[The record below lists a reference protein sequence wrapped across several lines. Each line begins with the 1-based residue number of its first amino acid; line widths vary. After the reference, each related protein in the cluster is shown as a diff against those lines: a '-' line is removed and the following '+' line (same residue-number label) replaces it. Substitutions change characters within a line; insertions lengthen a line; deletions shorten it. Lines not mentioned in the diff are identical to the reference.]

1 MKNSVG
7 FAVLCSL
14 LFASCGGGGTS
25 RVGIT
30 GAPAASLSPATL
42 TFGDEVIA
50 TSSQPLTAT
59 LTNSGTAALHITSI
73 AVSSNF
79 SETHDCGSNLGSGQ
93 NCTITVTFT
102 PQSTGVLD
110 GTLSIDDNAT
120 GSPHTAS
127 LSGNGVT
134 GTTQS
139 TLTGECW
146 GFVKNGAPQECATG
160 TDSLD
165 CPEGQPATPTTESG
179 CLPPQTQSVDASTSC
194 QFTNSN
200 GISGSGH
207 CLVKTSSSG
216 GSCSVQGQECGTAI
230 LPPCCSGLTCVP
242 ASTRAFCEPQ

>member
-1 MKNSVG
+1 MKNRVW
-7 FAVLCSL
+7 FAMLCSL
-14 LFASCGGGGTS
+14 LFSSCGGGGTS
-25 RVGIT
+25 RVGLT
-30 GAPAASLSPATL
+30 GTPVASLSPTTL
-42 TFGDEVIA
+42 TFGDQVIT

-73 AVSSNF
+73 AVGSNF
-79 SETHDCGSNLGSGQ
+79 SETNDCGASLASGQ
-93 NCTITVTFT
+93 NCTITVTFA
-102 PQSTGVLD
+102 PQSTGVLP

-139 TLTGECW
+139 ILTGTCW
-146 GFVKNGAPQECATG
+146 GSVKNGAPQECATG
-160 TDSLD
+160 AESVN
-165 CPEGQPATPTTESG
+165 CPAGQPATPTTESG
-179 CLPPQTQSVDASTSC
+179 CLPPQTQSVDTSTSC
-194 QFTNSN
+194 QFTNSD

-207 CLVKTSSSG
+207 CLVTTSSGG
-216 GSCSVQGQECGTAI
+216 GSCSVQGQECGAAQ